1 MSRLR
6 HLGIFQ
12 LAAIVSTAVH
22 VSLVG
27 AFLDDI
33 ASSPVAK
40 QSRRLLNFG
49 SIFGSATR
57 ASPYERI
64 GGHPVFQ
71 VTTPWGS
78 PYMNM
83 ERLTDTDEALDPGN
97 AKSRGAGQEDYRSVV
112 LFFLDPDDALAVH
125 GEMSQME
132 NMAQADIRITASS
145 LAKAVRQSTHLGNG
159 MLTGYPVD
167 PVTGNIKQPKDGG
180 SLRYKIVP
188 PKRQLYYAARCK
200 GRERVGLL
208 SESPNADAEACLLGN
223 AALNQLNLQRRREK
237 RETNIPK
244 KKSIM
249 QLANAHMDGYTGVP
263 VFFAPEMHRTI
274 PKLKKLIS
282 GVSRETPLFFNYED
296 LEDAWSKMRKQ
307 ASKSGKRMP
316 EKPTDVEVFNL
327 WDVMTSMEREMWNN
341 KNKLSF
347 QDKAI
352 SAVRNRLM
360 TPKED
365 PGLESITF
373 IPSSRSINYKQAI
386 TARGNGKARLRPMK
400 QWGYQAK

>member
-1 MSRLR
+1 MTSLR
-6 HLGIFQ
+6 HLGIFL
-12 LAAIVSTAVH
+12 LAWLASTAV
-22 VSLVG
+22 VD
-27 AFLDDI
+27 AILDDI
-33 ASSPVAK
+33 ASSSAAK
-40 QSRRLLNFG
+40 QSRRLLNLG

-83 ERLTDTDEALDPGN
+83 ERLTDTEEAIDPGN
-97 AKSRGAGQEDYRSVV
+97 AKSRGSGEEVYRSVV

-159 MLTGYPVD
+159 MLTGYPLD
-167 PVTGNIKQPKDGG
+167 LVTGNIKPPKEGG

-223 AALNQLNLQRRREK
+223 SALNQLNLQRRREK

-244 KKSIM
+244 KKTVL
-249 QLANAHMDGYTGVP
+249 QLANSHMDGYTGIP
-263 VFFAPEMHRTI
+263 VFFAPEMQRRM
-274 PKLKKLIS
+274 PKLKQLIS

-296 LEDAWSKMRKQ
+296 LEDAWSKVRKQ
-307 ASKSGKRMP
+307 AGKAGKVMP
-316 EKPTDVEVFNL
+316 EKPKDVEVFNL
-327 WDVMTSMEREMWNN
+327 WDVMTSMEREMWN
-341 KNKLSF
+341 KEKKLSF

-352 SAVRNRLM
+352 NALRNRLA

-365 PGLESITF
+365 TGLESITF
-373 IPSSRSINYKQAI
+373 VPSSRSINYKQAI

-400 QWGYQAK
+400 LWGFQTK